1 MGLGKRGRKAGVVSE
16 DDLPGYISEE
26 DSSTHSSDLNSES
39 DKENVDQSPREVP
52 VYQSDP
58 EVEGIRMISSTP
70 LLINW
75 NEANTP
81 ELKMRQIRQYEQY
94 VALRIECSV
103 ASGTPLTPSVSHVN
117 EKLPKAHTTI
127 AINGITAAHEM
138 RRLKEKNLKRSVRD
152 QGTVILANYGPI
164 TVYDARL
171 RVAKDLH
178 NRRANQAAEEL
189 RFHKKE
195 VRDEAAYARRWL
207 LQVRKLLRASL
218 RDLRVADIVRSQPTY
233 SQEVKSFTTGQFH
246 LKAQHQEC
254 ISSTALLGTRYCLHR
269 EMHSKMRKSKELASL
284 AMKSGQSEVPKVFKF
299 RWNPPFLLPFDYDF
313 NNCKEAV
320 DFIIADEEKRRAL
333 RQKLCL
339 EIDGVEID
347 EDNEESDSEE
357 AESFEDEEIA
367 IMDSII
373 VR

>member
-1 MGLGKRGRKAGVVSE
+1 
-16 DDLPGYISEE
+16 
-26 DSSTHSSDLNSES
+26 
-39 DKENVDQSPREVP
+39 
-52 VYQSDP
+52 
-58 EVEGIRMISSTP
+58 
-70 LLINW
+70 
-75 NEANTP
+75 
-81 ELKMRQIRQYEQY
+81 MRQIRQYEQY

-117 EKLPKAHTTI
+117 EKLRKAHTTL
-127 AINGITAAHEM
+127 AINGITAAQEM
-138 RRLKEKNLKRSVRD
+138 RRLKEKNLKRSARD

-189 RFHKKE
+189 GFHKKE

-218 RDLRVADIVRSQPTY
+218 RDLRVTDIVRSQPTY
-233 SQEVKSFTTGQFH
+233 SQEVKSFTAGQFH
-246 LKAQHQEC
+246 LKTQHQEC
-254 ISSTALLGTRYCLHR
+254 ISSTALRGTRYCLHR

-284 AMKSGQSEVPKVFKF
+284 AKKSSQSEVPKVFKF
-299 RWNPPFLLPFDYDF
+299 RWNPPFLIPFDYDF
-313 NNCKEAV
+313 NICKEAV
-320 DFIIADEEKRRAL
+320 DFIISDEEKRRAL

-357 AESFEDEEIA
+357 AESFEDEEIT

>member
-1 MGLGKRGRKAGVVSE
+1 
-16 DDLPGYISEE
+16 
-26 DSSTHSSDLNSES
+26 
-39 DKENVDQSPREVP
+39 
-52 VYQSDP
+52 
-58 EVEGIRMISSTP
+58 
-70 LLINW
+70 
-75 NEANTP
+75 
-81 ELKMRQIRQYEQY
+81 IRQYEQY

-117 EKLPKAHTTI
+117 EKMREANTTL
-127 AINGITAAHEM
+127 AINGITAAQEM
-138 RRLKEKNLKRSVRD
+138 RRLKEKNLKRSARD
-152 QGTVILANYGPI
+152 QGIVILANYGPI
-164 TVYDARL
+164 TVYDAGL

-189 RFHKKE
+189 RFHKRE
-195 VRDEAAYARRWL
+195 VRDEAEYARRWL

-233 SQEVKSFTTGQFH
+233 SQEVKSFTAGQFH

-254 ISSTALLGTRYCLHR
+254 ISSTALLETRYCLHR

-284 AMKSGQSEVPKVFKF
+284 AKKSGQSEVPKVFKF

-313 NNCKEAV
+313 NICKEAV
-320 DFIIADEEKRRAL
+320 DFIIADEEKWRAL

-357 AESFEDEEIA
+357 AESFEDGEIT
-367 IMDSII
+367 IMDIRPNHATKRGEMRYLNFPSQQTLFPVNAPPCLEHGACGVIQS
-373 VR
+373 

>member
-1 MGLGKRGRKAGVVSE
+1 MIDPLSSLSQEVAE
-16 DDLPGYISEE
+16 DDLPGYISEGG
-26 DSSTHSSDLNSES
+26 SSTHSSDLNSES
-39 DKENVDQSPREVP
+39 DEKNVDQSPRE

-70 LLINW
+70 LLINC
-75 NEANTP
+75 NEVNTP

-117 EKLPKAHTTI
+117 EKLRKAHTTL
-127 AINGITAAHEM
+127 AINGITAAQEM
-138 RRLKEKNLKRSVRD
+138 RCLKEKNLKRSARD

-171 RVAKDLH
+171 RVAKGLH

-189 RFHKKE
+189 RFHKNE
-195 VRDEAAYARRWL
+195 VRDEAAYARRQKSTYL
-207 LQVRKLLRASL
+207 LTRVYLVNSVTGDKILPPP
-218 RDLRVADIVRSQPTY
+218 RD
-233 SQEVKSFTTGQFH
+233 
-246 LKAQHQEC
+246 
-254 ISSTALLGTRYCLHR
+254 AL
-269 EMHSKMRKSKELASL
+269 ENEEMRKSKELASL
-284 AMKSGQSEVPKVFKF
+284 AKKSGQSEVPKVFKF

-313 NNCKEAV
+313 NICKEAV
-320 DFIIADEEKRRAL
+320 DFIIADEGKRRAL

-357 AESFEDEEIA
+357 AEPFEDEEIT
-367 IMDSII
+367 IIDSII

>member
-1 MGLGKRGRKAGVVSE
+1 MIDPLSSLSQEVAE
-16 DDLPGYISEE
+16 DDLPGYISEG

-39 DKENVDQSPREVP
+39 DEENVDQSPRE

-75 NEANTP
+75 NEVNTP

-117 EKLPKAHTTI
+117 EKLRKAHTTL
-127 AINGITAAHEM
+127 AINGITAAQEM
-138 RRLKEKNLKRSVRD
+138 RRLKEKNLKRSARD
-152 QGTVILANYGPI
+152 QGTVILTNYGPI

-171 RVAKDLH
+171 RVAKGLH
-178 NRRANQAAEEL
+178 NRRANQAAEGL
-189 RFHKKE
+189 RFHKNE

-233 SQEVKSFTTGQFH
+233 SQEVNSFTAGQFH
-246 LKAQHQEC
+246 LKTQHQ
-254 ISSTALLGTRYCLHR
+254 
-269 EMHSKMRKSKELASL
+269 
-284 AMKSGQSEVPKVFKF
+284 
-299 RWNPPFLLPFDYDF
+299 
-313 NNCKEAV
+313 
-320 DFIIADEEKRRAL
+320 
-333 RQKLCL
+333 
-339 EIDGVEID
+339 
-347 EDNEESDSEE
+347 
-357 AESFEDEEIA
+357 
-367 IMDSII
+367 
-373 VR
+373 